1 MSGTS
6 FQDRL
11 QSLLSE
17 AIEEAYARG
26 RADAKREMLALLSNE
41 PTEVTGAIPRLA
53 SGEMEAEYNNDRKD
67 ADEEAVDF
75 AARPPIERK
84 RAPKGLPRAVVDR
97 ALGEAKHG
105 LRPQDIAEF
114 FRDDYERM
122 IAVSTLRGELR
133 KGMSEGRYYEQNGQW
148 FLVKNNEASE

>member
-1 MSGTS
+1 MGGIS
-6 FQDRL
+6 FLDRL

-17 AIEEAYARG
+17 AIEDAYARG

-41 PTEVTGAIPRLA
+41 PAEVTDAMPRLA
-53 SGEMEAEYNNDRKD
+53 SGEIEATHNSAREDG
-67 ADEEAVDF
+67 DEEAVDF
-75 AARPPIERK
+75 AARSPIERK

-105 LRPQDIAEF
+105 LTPQDIAES
-114 FRDDYERM
+114 FRNDYERM

-133 KGMSEGRYYEQNGQW
+133 KGMNEGRYYEQNGQW
-148 FLVKNNEASE
+148 FLIKNNEASE